1 MKSTFSRTFFPAAMV
16 LLAALMIV
24 GIALDFLVGNFLKK
38 QAVSGLEK
46 DGQAICELASAY
58 YSSEASGSG
67 HDCSYAWAGEFD
79 EWLEKHTEIATK
91 MAEKEF

>member
-46 DGQAICELASAY
+46 EGQAICSQLTTFFAQPRET
-58 YSSEASGSG
+58 
-67 HDCSYAWAGEFD
+67 
-79 EWLEKHTEIATK
+79 KATV
-91 MAEKEF
+91 